1 MAQRWILPRQQR
13 RNLAREAKML
23 HEWKVA
29 RRIAVPM
36 SGTIAKATNL
46 TVLVPFPFMEQ
57 E

>member
-13 RNLAREAKML
+13 RNLARKARML
-23 HEWKVA
+23 HLWKVA
-29 RRIAVPM
+29 KRIAVPM

-46 TVLVPFPFMEQ
+46 TVLVPFPLEK